1 MLAILLNFWLLIQII
16 LTHPFWTKIV
26 QLSRCRF
33 KDLIIFTNFKM
44 IQNCNFKMYNL
55 FILLVWK
62 RQQSRIQKN
71 VGSGFGWSAIE
82 FFRLSKT
89 GTMLLIKFISLV
101 QLRKI
106 GRIWPRMCGKV
117 FTSKSLQIP
126 SIYFKEQSPKKKIRY

>member
-1 MLAILLNFWLLIQII
+1 MGVAHIFLNKTSYRRSFSVAAHAPSI
-16 LTHPFWTKIV
+16 F
-26 QLSRCRF
+26 
-33 KDLIIFTNFKM
+33 IIFTNDKM
-44 IQNCNFKMYNL
+44 IRNCNFKLYNL

-62 RQQSRIQKN
+62 RQQSRIQKK
-71 VGSGFGWSAIE
+71 VGSGLGWSDIE
-82 FFRLSKT
+82 FFRFSKT
-89 GTMLLIKFISLV
+89 GTMLPIKFISLV